1 MQEEPFRLVRQ
12 VLGPL
17 PILDRFIERIGL
29 PEHITEATRRAPYA
43 RALLLLLKNIVLER
57 NALYAIREWAAPY
70 DLALVYGGN
79 YSDDVLARALDCL
92 FEVDRAIPLLFKAHD
107 GNRTDDTLHWQ
118 NWQMLRG
125 LLGCSDFLYVADSKL
140 CVSETLLNIDRS
152 QGRFITVVPRTR
164 GEVDEFQSKVQAS
177 FVRWEKVWAK
187 RSSRKHRRIDLY
199 EAATGLYQMREGFR
213 V

>member
-1 MQEEPFRLVRQ
+1 
-12 VLGPL
+12 
-17 PILDRFIERIGL
+17 
-29 PEHITEATRRAPYA
+29 
-43 RALLLLLKNIVLER
+43 
-57 NALYAIREWAAPY
+57 
-70 DLALVYGGN
+70 
-79 YSDDVLARALDCL
+79 
-92 FEVDRAIPLLFKAHD
+92 
-107 GNRTDDTLHWQ
+107 
-118 NWQMLRG
+118 MLRG

-213 V
+213 VYWFRSSEKARRTERNGRKRSAAARGR